1 MYVMEVPFL
10 NLDQVYVSGQVFRWI
25 RYRDGKYVIPH
36 RDKALKVEQQK
47 DRLIMSCNEEDF
59 YGTWWE
65 YFDLQTDYAD
75 LNYKAKTQGGQL
87 KISAVRGSGI
97 HILKQDLF
105 EMIVTF
111 MLATATNIP
120 NVKRMLH
127 LIEEACGIKHRQ
139 NMRECGQVTW
149 YEFPEP
155 WQVLMNA
162 DRLGDNFGLKR
173 KENVL
178 QICEDICSGWLDLNV
193 LRWMSYPEAKELL
206 MQFDGI
212 GSKVAD
218 CICLYGLHH
227 MDAFPV
233 DTHIAQILQRDF
245 DCDVETFLEWY
256 GMDGLNGLMQQ
267 YLYYNEINPPK
278 EEKVHGF
285 GR

>member
-1 MYVMEVPFL
+1 MYVMEVPFI
-10 NLDQVYVSGQVFRWI
+10 NLDQIYASGQVFRWI

-36 RDKALKVEQQK
+36 RNKALKIEQQK

-59 YGTWWE
+59 YNVWWE
-65 YFDLQTDYAD
+65 YFDLQTDYFW
-75 LNYKAKTQGGQL
+75 LNHQAKAQGGQI

-127 LIEEACGIKHRQ
+127 LIETACGTIHKQ
-139 NMRECGQVTW
+139 TMRECGQVTW
-149 YEFPEP
+149 YEFPTP
-155 WQVLMNA
+155 KQLLRGA
-162 DRLGDNFGLKR
+162 KRLEDSFGLKR

-178 QICEDICSGWLDLNV
+178 QLCQDICDGWLDLDV
-193 LRWMSYPEAKELL
+193 LRQVDYSYAKEWL
-206 MQFDGI
+206 MEFDGI

-227 MDAFPV
+227 MEAFPV

-256 GMDGLNGLMQQ
+256 GVDELNGLLQQ

-278 EEKVHGF
+278 EETRVWA
-285 GR
+285 